1 MYFRVYESLNSIFVV
16 LVYEKNGGYEMGVG
30 LGDIFDSAV
39 NNSLFENKGVLQVRY
54 TPDSIPH
61 RDSQIKSIAGIL
73 ASSLRGERPSNLFVY
88 GKTGTGKTLSVQY
101 VQDELLKKAE
111 ELDVEMR
118 FEYLNCKLKKV
129 ADTEYRILAALIK
142 KLGGHVPA
150 TGLPTD
156 QVWSKFIELVDSKKQ
171 LIVFIFDE
179 IDQAIKKISDNF
191 LYSLTRLNQE
201 LSQAQISLIGIS
213 NDVTFLENID
223 PRVRSSL
230 GEEEFVFP
238 PYNAI
243 QLQDILNERCAKAFK
258 EGAITEGVIGK
269 CAAYAAREHGD
280 ARRALDLLR
289 IAGELSE
296 REGKDS
302 IEEDYIDLANNKME
316 RDKILDIVESEP
328 KQFQLVLYAIMEL
341 TKQNKDGTTDR
352 FFTGDVYNQYCEFC
366 AQTKTDSLTQRRIS
380 DILAEIDMLGLINAK
395 VISKGRHGRTREIKL
410 SVPQN
415 LFDKIG
421 VILEE
426 SLGL

>member
-1 MYFRVYESLNSIFVV
+1 
-16 LVYEKNGGYEMGVG
+16 MGVE
-30 LGDIFDSAV
+30 LGEIFDSAL
-39 NNSLFENKGVLQVRY
+39 NNSLFRNKGVLQVRY
-54 TPDSIPH
+54 TPGSIPH
-61 RDSQIKSIAGIL
+61 RDKQIKSIASIL
-73 ASSLRGERPSNLFVY
+73 ASTLRGERPSNLFVY
-88 GKTGTGKTLSVQY
+88 GKTGTGKTLSVLY
-101 VQDELLKKAE
+101 VRDQLIKKSE
-111 ELDVEMR
+111 ILGVDVR

-129 ADTEYRILAALIK
+129 ADTEYRILAALIGQ
-142 KLGGHVPA
+142 LGGDVPA

-156 QVWSKFIELVDSKKQ
+156 KVWSKFIELVDKKKQ

-179 IDQAIKKISDNF
+179 IDHAVKKMSDGF

-213 NDVTFLENID
+213 NEVTFLENID

-230 GEEEFVFP
+230 GEEEFIFH

-243 QLQDILNERCAKAFK
+243 QLQDILRERCVEAFK
-258 EGAITEGVIGK
+258 KDVVIDGVIAK

-296 REGKDS
+296 RDGKKK
-302 IEEDYIDLANNKME
+302 IEEEYIDLANLKIE
-316 RDKILDIVESEP
+316 RDKILDIIEGEP
-328 KQFQLVLYAIMEL
+328 KQFQLVMYSIMRL
-341 TKQNKDGTTDR
+341 TRERGEKDR
-352 FFTGDVYNQYCEFC
+352 FFTGDVYNYYQDIC
-366 AQTKTDSLTQRRIS
+366 ARVRADVLTQRRIS

-410 SVPQN
+410 SIPNN
-415 LFDKIG
+415 LFDKAEA
-421 VILEE
+421 ILVD

>member
-1 MYFRVYESLNSIFVV
+1 
-16 LVYEKNGGYEMGVG
+16 MGVE
-30 LGDIFDSAV
+30 LGKIFNSAI
-39 NNSLFENKGVLQVRY
+39 NNTLFKSKEVLQVRY

-61 RDSQIKSIAGIL
+61 RDKQIKSIALIL
-73 ASSLRGERPSNLFVY
+73 ASTLRGERPSNLFIY

-101 VQDELLKKAE
+101 VRDELLKKGE
-111 ELDVEMR
+111 ELDIEIK
-118 FEYLNCKLKKV
+118 FQYLNCKLKKV

-142 KLGGHVPA
+142 QFGGSVPA

-156 QVWSKFIELVDSKKQ
+156 QVWSKFIELIDNKKQ

-179 IDQAIKKISDNF
+179 IDQAIKKVSDNF

-201 LSQAQISLIGIS
+201 LNLAQISFIGIS

-243 QLQDILNERCAKAFK
+243 QLQDILNDRCEGAFK
-258 EGAITEGVIGK
+258 EGVVDEGVIAK

-296 REGKDS
+296 REGEKKIS
-302 IEEDYIDLANNKME
+302 ENYIDLANNKME

-328 KQFQLVLYAIMEL
+328 KQFQLVLYSILQL
-341 TKQNKDGTTDR
+341 TKQAKKGGLNK
-352 FFTGDVYNQYCEFC
+352 FYTGDVYNNY
-366 AQTKTDSLTQRRIS
+366 QTICNQIKVDVLTQRRIS
-380 DILAEIDMLGLINAK
+380 DILAEIDMLGLINAR

-410 SVPQN
+410 SVPLN
-415 LFDKIG
+415 LFDK
-421 VILEE
+421 VEAILVD
-426 SLGL
+426 SLCI

>member
-1 MYFRVYESLNSIFVV
+1 MGDKIGVELGEIF
-16 LVYEKNGGYEMGVG
+16 N
-30 LGDIFDSAV
+30 SAV
-39 NNSLFENKGVLQVRY
+39 NNSLFNNKGVLQVRY
-54 TPDSIPH
+54 TPASIPH
-61 RDSQIKSIAGIL
+61 RDEQIRAIAGIL

-101 VQDELLKKAE
+101 VQE
-111 ELDVEMR
+111 ELVKKSEELGVDVR

-129 ADTEYRILAALIK
+129 ADTEYRILAALIQQ
-142 KLGGHVPA
+142 LGGKVPA

-156 QVWSKFIELVDSKKQ
+156 QVWSKFIELVDGRKQ

-179 IDQAIKKISDNF
+179 IDQAVKKMSDNF
-191 LYSLTRLNQE
+191 LYSMTRLNQE
-201 LSQAQISLIGIS
+201 LREAQISIIGIS

-243 QLQDILNERCAKAFK
+243 QLQDILKERCENAFK
-258 EGAITEGVIGK
+258 QGVISEGVVAK

-296 REGKDS
+296 REGKIK
-302 IEEDYIDLANNKME
+302 IEEDFIDLANRKIE

-328 KQFQLVLYAIMEL
+328 KQFQLVLYSILQL
-341 TKQNKDGTTDR
+341 TKDSKNGGLER
-352 FFTGDVYNQYCEFC
+352 FFTGDVYNFYQDLCVK
-366 AQTKTDSLTQRRIS
+366 TKTDSLTQRRIS

-410 SVPQN
+410 SVPNN
-415 LFDKIG
+415 LFGKIEE
-421 VILEE
+421 ILED
-426 SLGL
+426 SLGI